1 MAAVWKPAYLLCGDD
16 TGRIAERRT
25 RVRTRAEAEQDAGA
39 IEIVESGD
47 AREAAA
53 VLSAM
58 TLGIGRR
65 FIIVDGCER
74 WQAADIEQHVGPALA
89 ALAPE
94 TTVLFVAR
102 EEGKLKAPDAL
113 AAAVVA
119 AGGEVTREDTIK
131 AGKLPHWAQE
141 QAAALGVTLDGAA
154 AQTLVAL
161 VGERQQRLLRELE
174 KLALEHGRG
183 ARIGVEEVE
192 EAAAHSAERKVWA
205 LADAVVARDRDRAI
219 RIFLELREQGES
231 VQGLTAT
238 VMRRVGEVHEVAA
251 RLERGEDVATI
262 KREVKGSPWALDH
275 RIREARGAD
284 ADHFARAVITV
295 AELELATHGASD
307 ADPETAAI
315 RAIGRITSPV

>member
-1 MAAVWKPAYLLCGDD
+1 MAVWKPAYLLCGDD
-16 TGRIAERRT
+16 IGRIAERRA

-39 IEIVESGD
+39 IEVVDSGD
-47 AREAAA
+47 PREAAA

-74 WQAADIEQHVGPALA
+74 WQAADVEQHVGPALA
-89 ALAPE
+89 ALAEE
-94 TTVLFVAR
+94 TTVLLVAR
-102 EEGKLKAPDAL
+102 EEGRAKAPEAL

-119 AGGEVTREDTIK
+119 AGGEVTREDTVK
-131 AGKLPHWAQE
+131 AGQLPHWAQE
-141 QAAALGVTLDGAA
+141 RAAELGVRLDGAA
-154 AQTLVAL
+154 AQVLVAL

-174 KLALEHGRG
+174 KLVLEHGRG

-192 EAAAHSAERKVWA
+192 AAAAHSAERKVWA

-219 RIFLELREQGES
+219 RTYLDLRAQGES
-231 VQGLTAT
+231 VAGLTAT
-238 VMRRVGEVHEVAA
+238 VMRRVREVHDVAA

-262 KREVKGSPWALDH
+262 KREVGGSPWALDH

-284 ADHFARAVITV
+284 ADHFARAVITF
-295 AELELATHGASD
+295 AELELVTHGLGESD
-307 ADPETAAI
+307 PDTAAV
-315 RAIGRITSPV
+315 RAIGRVTSAV